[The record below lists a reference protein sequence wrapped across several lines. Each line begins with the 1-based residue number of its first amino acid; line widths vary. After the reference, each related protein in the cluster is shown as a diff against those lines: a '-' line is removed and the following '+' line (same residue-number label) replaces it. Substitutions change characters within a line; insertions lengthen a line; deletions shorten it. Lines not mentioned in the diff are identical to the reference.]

1 MKLTNSGK
9 CKLYRVYAFI
19 AYAIPMAVLFFANY
33 NAYKQEGGAI
43 GFWGF
48 VLLGFVFLAFKEQI
62 LSLFKKRML
71 MSLSGTLFIFA
82 ILMQFVADQIILITG
97 VSFVA
102 GLLSSFISVVGD
114 VYATRAYKVIDG
126 EKVKNTAPAISDKQA
141 WLEAYGWNFTDE
153 DSEDNKDKNE
163 G

>member
-9 CKLYRVYAFI
+9 CKLYRLYAFI
-19 AYAIPMAVLFFANY
+19 AYTIPMAVLFFVNY
-33 NAYKQEGGAI
+33 NAYKQEGGAV

-62 LSLFKKRML
+62 LTLFKKRML

-82 ILMQFVADQIILITG
+82 ILMQFIADQIILITG
-97 VSFVA
+97 VSFAA

-114 VYATRAYKVIDG
+114 VYAERSYRMVDG
-126 EKVKNTAPAISDKQA
+126 EKIKNTSPAIPDKQA
-141 WLEAYGWNFTDE
+141 WLEAYGWNFTREDE
-153 DSEDNKDKNE
+153 EPKE
-163 G
+163 

>member
-1 MKLTNSGK
+1 MRLTNSGK

-19 AYAIPMAVLFFANY
+19 AYAIPMAILFFVNY
-33 NAYKQEGGAI
+33 NAYKQEGGVV

-82 ILMQFVADQIILITG
+82 ILMQFIADQIILITG
-97 VSFVA
+97 VSFAA

-114 VYATRAYKVIDG
+114 VYAERAYKMVDG

-141 WLEAYGWNFTDE
+141 WLEAYGYNFTNETEDE
-153 DSEDNKDKNE
+153 KKDE
-163 G
+163 T

>member
-9 CKLYRVYAFI
+9 CKLYRLYAFI
-19 AYAIPMAVLFFANY
+19 AYAIPMAMLFFVNY
-33 NAYKQEGGAI
+33 NAYKQEGGAV

-62 LSLFKKRML
+62 LTLFKKRML

-82 ILMQFVADQIILITG
+82 ILMQFIADQIILITG
-97 VSFVA
+97 VSFAA

-114 VYATRAYKVIDG
+114 VYAERSYRMVDG
-126 EKVKNTAPAISDKQA
+126 EKIKNTSPAIPDKQA
-141 WLEAYGWNFTDE
+141 WLEAYGWNFTREDE
-153 DSEDNKDKNE
+153 EPKE
-163 G
+163 